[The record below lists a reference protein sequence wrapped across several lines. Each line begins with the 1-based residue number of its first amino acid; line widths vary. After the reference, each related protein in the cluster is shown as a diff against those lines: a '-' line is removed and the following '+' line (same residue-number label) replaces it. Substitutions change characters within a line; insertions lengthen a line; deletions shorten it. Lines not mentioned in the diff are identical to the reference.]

1 MRQKKGFVMEKRIS
15 DQIKVMGKEIVA
27 IVASL
32 VAGHGYL
39 QEYGID
45 ADIVADIKEQ
55 STKLVN
61 LRSRRRELIQNVKNI
76 VSLTTTSPVLSEKEK
91 QALAKKNA
99 MLALRYPNRII
110 IPAWAMVSTKDT
122 GRNSKANAL
131 LHFIKENTVSSL
143 LGGNGVSKLS
153 LAHCMESAGVK
164 NTQELKPLLGAINK
178 AMADYVSSTL
188 DSNDS
193 LLRINSYNV
202 SLYEGDKEKRHIRFK
217 VKTIEK

>member
-1 MRQKKGFVMEKRIS
+1 MEKRVS
-15 DQIKVMGKEIVA
+15 DQIKVMGKDIVA

-32 VAGHGYL
+32 IAGHSYL

-45 ADIVADIKEQ
+45 ADIIADIKEQ
-55 STKLVN
+55 SVKLIN
-61 LRSRRRELIQNVKNI
+61 LRAKRRELIQNVKNI
-76 VSLTTTSPVLSEKEK
+76 VSLTATSPVLSDKEK

-99 MLALRYPNRII
+99 MLALRYPSRIV
-110 IPAWAMVSTKDT
+110 IPAWAMVATKDT

-131 LHFIKENTVSSL
+131 LHFIKENVVSSL
-143 LGGNGVSKLS
+143 LNGNGVTKLS
-153 LAHCMESAGVK
+153 LVHCMNAAGVK

-178 AMADYVSSTL
+178 AMADYVSSSL
-188 DSNDS
+188 DYNDS

>member
-1 MRQKKGFVMEKRIS
+1 MEKRIS
-15 DQIKVMGKEIVA
+15 DQIKVMGREIVT

-39 QEYGID
+39 QEYGKD
-45 ADIVADIKEQ
+45 ADIIADIKEQ
-55 STKLVN
+55 SAKLVN
-61 LRSRRRELIQNVKNI
+61 LRGKRRELIQNVKSI
-76 VSLTTTSPVLSEKEK
+76 VSLTATSPVLSDKEK

-99 MLALRYPNRII
+99 MLALRYPSRIV
-110 IPAWAMVSTKDT
+110 IPAWAMVATKDT

-143 LGGNGVSKLS
+143 LNGNGVTKLS
-153 LAHCMESAGVK
+153 LVHCMESAGVK

-178 AMADYVSSTL
+178 AMADYVSSAL
-188 DSNDS
+188 DSNDD